1 MEKVLIVDDDITFN
15 LMLKS
20 FLEKNDFDVTQAA
33 SGKEALGAVEKATF
47 DAVLVDLRLP
57 DVNGIDLLKKIKKS
71 LPKAI
76 LLLMTSYADIKT
88 AVSAIKAGAYD
99 YITKP
104 LDPEEL
110 LLTLKQR
117 LKVAEQSGK
126 EEAKQPF
133 HYLQGKSQEA
143 KKIEEYVS
151 LVAPTAMSV
160 LILGESGTG
169 KEYISR
175 AIHEQSKRSN
185 KPFVAVDCG
194 ALSKDLAA
202 SELFGHIKGSFTG
215 AVGDKKGQ
223 FEMAHQGTLFL
234 DEIGNLSYEIQVK
247 LLRAIQEKKIRKVG
261 GEKDIDV
268 DVRLITATNE
278 DLTEAVERGEF
289 REDLYHRINEFKI
302 EVPPLRKRGADIHL
316 FADYFLSLANQ
327 ELEKNIEGFSEE
339 VYHKFCEYSWPGNL
353 REMKNVIK
361 RGVLLT
367 KGNTIEVQALPEE
380 ITTPSNSLA
389 SLDVEKLSISPQS
402 DLKNVQQRM
411 EKEMILNALQQ
422 FKYNKSKVAKA
433 LNIDRKTLYN
443 KLKLYEIED

>member
-1 MEKVLIVDDDITFN
+1 MKKVLIIDDDITFN
-15 LMLKS
+15 LMLKT
-20 FLEKNDFDVTQAA
+20 FLEKNSFEVVQSS
-33 SGKEALGAVEKATF
+33 SGKEALRAVGKTIF
-47 DAVLVDLRLP
+47 DVILVDLRLP
-57 DVNGIDLLKKIKKS
+57 DINGIDLLKKIKPS
-71 LPKAI
+71 CPKATI
-76 LLLMTSYADIKT
+76 LLMTSYADIKT

-104 LDPEEL
+104 LNPDEL
-110 LLTLKQR
+110 LLTLNQR
-117 LKVAEQSGK
+117 LKQGEPTDEKEKTPSFDYISGK
-126 EEAKQPF
+126 SEEAQ
-133 HYLQGKSQEA
+133 
-143 KKIEEYVS
+143 KIEEYVS

-160 LILGESGTG
+160 LVLGESGTG

-175 AIHEQSKRSN
+175 AIHEQSKRKSN
-185 KPFVAVDCG
+185 PFVAVDCG
-194 ALSKDLAA
+194 ALSKELAA
-202 SELFGHIKGSFTG
+202 SELFGHTKGSFTG
-215 AVGDKKGQ
+215 AVADKKGQ
-223 FEMAHQGTLFL
+223 FEIADKGTLFL

-261 GEKDIDV
+261 GEKDIEV

-278 DLTEAVERGEF
+278 ELKEAVDRGEF

-316 FADYFLSLANQ
+316 FADYFLSVANK
-327 ELEKNIEGFSEE
+327 ELEKDIQGFSEE
-339 VYHKFCEYSWPGNL
+339 VYHKFCAYSWPGNL

-367 KGNTIEVQALPEE
+367 QGEIIEVQALPAE
-380 ITTPSNSLA
+380 IINAVAVPTSKENIFLNESN
-389 SLDVEKLSISPQS
+389 
-402 DLKNVQQRM
+402 DLKNLQQRM
-411 EKEMILNALQQ
+411 EKEMIINALEQ

>member
-20 FLEKNDFDVTQAA
+20 FLEKNDFDVTQAT
-33 SGKEALGAVEKATF
+33 SGKGALSAVDKATF

-117 LKVAEQSGK
+117 LKVADQLGQADGKQS
-126 EEAKQPF
+126 F
-133 HYLQGKSQEA
+133 HYLQGESQEA

-175 AIHEQSKRSN
+175 AIHEQSKRNN

-202 SELFGHIKGSFTG
+202 SELFGHTKGSFTG
-215 AVGDKKGQ
+215 AIGDKKGQ
-223 FEMAHQGTLFL
+223 FEMAHHGTLFL

-278 DLTEAVERGEF
+278 DLTESVERGEF

-302 EVPPLRKRGADIHL
+302 EVPSLRIRGADIHL

-327 ELEKNIEGFSEE
+327 ELEKNVEGFSEE

-361 RGVLLT
+361 RGVLLS
-367 KGNTIEVQALPEE
+367 KGKTIEVQALPEE
-380 ITTPSNSLA
+380 IANPIAPQISV
-389 SLDVEKLSISPQS
+389 DIEKLGLSPQN

-411 EKEMILNALQQ
+411 EKEMILNAMQQ

>member
-20 FLEKNDFDVTQAA
+20 FLEKNDFDITQAA
-33 SGKEALGAVEKATF
+33 SGKEAMSALDKAAF

-57 DVNGIDLLKKIKKS
+57 DVNGIDLLKKIKLA

-117 LKVAEQSGK
+117 LKVAGQAG
-126 EEAKQPF
+126 AKPSF
-133 HYLQGKSQEA
+133 NYLQGKSPEA

-175 AIHEQSKRSN
+175 AIHEQSKRSH

-202 SELFGHIKGSFTG
+202 SELFGHVKGSFTG
-215 AVGDKKGQ
+215 AVGEKKGQ
-223 FEMAHQGTLFL
+223 FEIADQGTLFL

-261 GEKDIDV
+261 GEKDIAV

-278 DLTEAVERGEF
+278 DLTETVEHGEF

-302 EVPPLRKRGADIHL
+302 EVPPLRKRGADIHM
-316 FADYFLSLANQ
+316 FADYFLSLANK
-327 ELEKNIEGFSEE
+327 ELEKDIERFSEE
-339 VYHKFCEYSWPGNL
+339 VYHKFCEYNWPGNL

-367 KGNTIEVQALPEE
+367 QGKTIEVQALPEE
-380 ITTPSNSLA
+380 IANPVEPLVS
-389 SLDVEKLSISPQS
+389 VEKLGFSPQS
-402 DLKNVQQRM
+402 NDLKNVQQRM

>member
-1 MEKVLIVDDDITFN
+1 MKKVLIVDDDITFN
-15 LMLKS
+15 LMLKT
-20 FLEKNDFDVTQAA
+20 FLEKNDFDVTQSS
-33 SGKEALGAVEKATF
+33 SGKEALSAVSKTTF

-57 DVNGIDLLKKIKKS
+57 DINGIDLLKKIKPS
-71 LPKAI
+71 CQEATI
-76 LLLMTSYADIKT
+76 LLMTSYADIKT

-104 LDPEEL
+104 LNPDEL
-110 LLTLKQR
+110 LLTLNKR
-117 LKVAEQSGK
+117 LKQKTGANGYKNKEIPSFEYISGK
-126 EEAKQPF
+126 SEAAQ
-133 HYLQGKSQEA
+133 
-143 KKIEEYVS
+143 KIEEYVS

-160 LILGESGTG
+160 LVLGESGTG

-175 AIHEQSKRSN
+175 AIHEQSKRKAN
-185 KPFVAVDCG
+185 PFVAVDCG

-389 SLDVEKLSISPQS
+389 SLD
-402 DLKNVQQRM
+402 
-411 EKEMILNALQQ
+411 
-422 FKYNKSKVAKA
+422 
-433 LNIDRKTLYN
+433 
-443 KLKLYEIED
+443 